1 MKTLSDFIFQHG
13 IKLIIFLK
21 VTVLSYVLF
30 DQSWLE
36 IGERSLNANET
47 SSASTQA
54 NTKEPDVE
62 EVSEKTGS
70 AIDELL
76 NLPNINAD
84 RLRKDEI
91 ARYISLIE
99 RKKSQAEDRIRFL
112 QQREMQLKRLEGQV
126 NNKLQKLEEEMQYFQ
141 QTQQQ
146 EKTVQDE
153 RLAKLVEFY
162 EKMNPKKAAPVFER
176 LDRDLVVQLFK
187 RIPQK
192 QTREILSLM
201 EPERSVELSEYFGRI
216 RSAKEYE
223 LLKEINVSLLKE
235 FEACKTN

>member
-192 QTREILSLM
+192 QTREILSLI
-201 EPERSVELSEYFGRI
+201 EPEHSVELSEYFGRI
-216 RSAKEYE
+216 RSAK
-223 LLKEINVSLLKE
+223 
-235 FEACKTN
+235 